1 MLATNISNI
10 IKNFDETCENIIQ
23 NCEPVIVTRNN
34 NNNVVI
40 ISQAEYDNML
50 ENMYIRKSSANYKR
64 LLKSI
69 NQAKQGNLITLDIGE
84 QND

>member
-10 IKNFDETCENIIQ
+10 IKNFDETCENVIQ
-23 NCEPVIVTRNN
+23 NCEPIIVTRN

-50 ENMYIRKSSANYKR
+50 ENMYIRKSSANYEH

-84 QND
+84 QN